1 MNMIVFCIKEIKLF
15 FFFYIFGENVVAV
28 ALLSNQ
34 DIKPTFIL

>member
-15 FFFYIFGENVVAV
+15 FFYIFGENVVVV

-34 DIKPTFIL
+34 DIEPTFIL